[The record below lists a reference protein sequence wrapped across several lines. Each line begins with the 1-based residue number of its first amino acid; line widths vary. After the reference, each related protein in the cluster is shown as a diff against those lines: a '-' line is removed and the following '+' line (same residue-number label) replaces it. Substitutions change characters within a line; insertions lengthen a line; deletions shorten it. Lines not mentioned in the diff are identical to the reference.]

1 MGYELNDFQKD
12 VIEASNSTPVVIDFW
27 AEWCGPCRQLGPV
40 IEKLAGEAGDRWNLV
55 KVNTDR
61 HPDIAVQ
68 FNVRGIPAVKMV
80 YQKQIIAEFTG
91 AQPEHRVRQ
100 WLEDNLPE
108 NGQDESGE
116 LQNRVKVLLGG
127 GKRKEARELLEDHV
141 DDDSP
146 QELKVKLAMLLLPDE
161 MNKAEEWLSPLEDEL
176 KYEIE
181 METLETVKHLKKIHN
196 GEITPE
202 SDHEQAAEHYRKG
215 AEALFNLDF
224 DSALRHFIQSLQLDR
239 SLDDDGARK
248 ACIAGFTMLGEQHPF
263 TQQYRRQFS
272 MSLY

>member
-12 VIEASNSTPVVIDFW
+12 VIEASHSTPVVIDFW

-40 IEKLAGEAGDRWNLV
+40 IEKLAGEAGDRWKLV

-108 NGQDESGE
+108 NGRDESGE
-116 LQNRVKVLLGG
+116 LQNRIKVLLGEG
-127 GKRKEARELLEDHV
+127 NRKEARELLMEHV
-141 DDDSP
+141 DIDSSDV
-146 QELKVKLAMLLLPDE
+146 LKVKLAMLLLPDE
-161 MNKAEEWLSPLEDEL
+161 IDKAEEWMSRVEDEL

-181 METLETVKHLKKIHN
+181 METLETVKHLNTVHN
-196 GEITPE
+196 EEITPE
-202 SDHEQAAEHYRKG
+202 SNHEQAADHYKKG
-215 AEALFNLDF
+215 ADALFNLDF
-224 DSALRHFIQSLQLDR
+224 DSALQHFIQSLQLDR
-239 SLDDDGARK
+239 SIDDDGARK
-248 ACIAGFTMLGEQHPF
+248 ACIAGFTMLGEQHPL